1 MATARTLEAQK
12 DYRAAAAYGR
22 AVAIT
27 PEMVHAVVQALRKL
41 GRACVVMLS
50 DADGEAA
57 HLFATKKIDLLFTE
71 DSDALL
77 NGCENVSLFFYILL
91 SIICNILFFRF
102 VSRWIGMASAFSSS
116 WTKCW

>member
-77 NGCENVSLFFYILL
+77 NGCENVSLFFLYI
-91 SIICNILFFRF
+91 IVNH
-102 VSRWIGMASAFSSS
+102 M
-116 WTKCW
+116 